1 MFVFMENIY
10 PDDGGEGFI
19 VVRCNGLVVKI
30 VIGFEVVHDET

>member
-19 VVRCNGLVVKI
+19 VVRRNGLVVKM
-30 VIGFEVVHDET
+30 VIGVETVRDEI